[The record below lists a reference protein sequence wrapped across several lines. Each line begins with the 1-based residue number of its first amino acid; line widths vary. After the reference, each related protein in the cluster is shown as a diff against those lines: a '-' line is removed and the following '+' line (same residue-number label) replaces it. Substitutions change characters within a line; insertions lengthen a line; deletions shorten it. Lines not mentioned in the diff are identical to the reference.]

1 MAKGRLQSPEGVD
14 IARLRGLF
22 MRMIAIEV
30 VCVGVAVASF
40 LGYDLGHIPSLLWV
54 FIGALVA
61 GFGAQLWFVTAWLQ
75 VTKGSGSADNH
86 G

>member
-1 MAKGRLQSPEGVD
+1 MAKGRLNIPEGVD

-30 VCVGVAVASF
+30 VCVGVAVAAF
-40 LGYDLGHIPSLLWV
+40 LGYDLGHIQPLLWV
-54 FIGALVA
+54 FVAALAA
-61 GFGAQLWFVTAWLQ
+61 GFVAQLGFVMAWLKI
-75 VTKGSGSADNH
+75 TKGSGSQDDH